1 MSKKHQI
8 NKTMI
13 FLYLHCNTNHI
24 RRSVVLMKL
33 SYLLG
38 AVIVRHNIWCH
49 QNANIHIPTM
59 VIEVADFKSEIKI
72 GLRYYY
78 HCCTLVYRAIAF
90 LLSTSTKYLRNRWI
104 NLTSIFFHEKSLK
117 IVTFFVYNVLRS
129 LARVAVQRRGA
140 TECVILLTS
149 RGG

>member
-1 MSKKHQI
+1 MTFKQLNFRLFNPDSHSAAFANNLLKPLCLSPK
-8 NKTMI
+8 
-13 FLYLHCNTNHI
+13 LH
-24 RRSVVLMKL
+24 R
-33 SYLLG
+33 
-38 AVIVRHNIWCH
+38 H

-59 VIEVADFKSEIKI
+59 VIEVDDFKSEIKI

-90 LLSTSTKYLRNRWI
+90 LLSTSIKDLRNRWI

>member
-1 MSKKHQI
+1 
-8 NKTMI
+8 MI

-24 RRSVVLMKL
+24 RRSMVLMKL

-72 GLRYYY
+72 GLSKYNYCR
-78 HCCTLVYRAIAF
+78 TLVFRAIA
-90 LLSTSTKYLRNRWI
+90 L
-104 NLTSIFFHEKSLK
+104 
-117 IVTFFVYNVLRS
+117 
-129 LARVAVQRRGA
+129 
-140 TECVILLTS
+140 
-149 RGG
+149 